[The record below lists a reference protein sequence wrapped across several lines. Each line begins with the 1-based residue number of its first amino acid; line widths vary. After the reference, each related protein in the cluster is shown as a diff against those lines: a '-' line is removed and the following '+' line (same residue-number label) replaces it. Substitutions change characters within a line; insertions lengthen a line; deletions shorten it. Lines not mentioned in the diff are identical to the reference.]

1 VEKPLNKTS
10 SAGKYGLTTQVSI
23 SQTSIKVF
31 AGKLQVLE
39 QQSLNYGALVAAQ
52 VVCVVVVL
60 V

>member
-1 VEKPLNKTS
+1 VE
-10 SAGKYGLTTQVSI
+10 KYGLTTQVSI

-31 AGKLQVLE
+31 AGKLRVLE
-39 QQSLNYGALVAAQ
+39 QQLLNYGALVAAQ